1 MSLWEDFK
9 NLFQQE
15 QDSSPSNPLL
25 HEVIKRSEEEQQAF
39 AKWEDTLVK
48 RRLMDWLHQQYINYL
63 VNPKDTEETIDF
75 LNRTS
80 SKGFVIYLKET
91 GYTKSDSIFFM
102 DYLKEKVLSNNY
114 KTYISDSRSYT
125 KPEYVETIQRHYL
138 KPRINLSSTEK
149 LKQAFGNITIE
160 LLLRNEQVVNLKF
173 RANSYQDRKFEEASD
188 FKELMGMILEN

>member
-1 MSLWEDFK
+1 MSLWENFK
-9 NLFQQE
+9 NFFQQE

-25 HEVIKRSEEEQQAF
+25 HEVIERSEEEQQAF
-39 AKWEDTLVK
+39 AKWKDTLVK

-75 LNRTS
+75 LNRAS
-80 SKGFVIYLKET
+80 SKGFVIHLNET
-91 GYTKSDSIFFM
+91 GYTKSDAIFLM

-114 KTYISDSRSYT
+114 KTYVSDSRSYT
-125 KPEYVETIQRHYL
+125 KANYVEMVQRHYL

-160 LLLRNEQVVNLKF
+160 LLLRNDQLVNLKF
-173 RANSYQDRKFEEASD
+173 RANSYQDRKFEEAED
-188 FKELMGMILEN
+188 FQELMEMILEN